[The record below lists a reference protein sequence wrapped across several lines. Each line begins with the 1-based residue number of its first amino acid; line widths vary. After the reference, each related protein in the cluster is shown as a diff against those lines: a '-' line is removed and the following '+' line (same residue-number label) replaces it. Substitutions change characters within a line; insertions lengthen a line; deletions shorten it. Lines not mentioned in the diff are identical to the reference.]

1 MMVRVERLLV
11 SAYWDYIGETAA
23 NDTPHNN
30 CYNFAGC
37 RGLIA

>member
-23 NDTPHNN
+23 NDTPHNT
-30 CYNFAGC
+30 ATI
-37 RGLIA
+37 LPAAVA